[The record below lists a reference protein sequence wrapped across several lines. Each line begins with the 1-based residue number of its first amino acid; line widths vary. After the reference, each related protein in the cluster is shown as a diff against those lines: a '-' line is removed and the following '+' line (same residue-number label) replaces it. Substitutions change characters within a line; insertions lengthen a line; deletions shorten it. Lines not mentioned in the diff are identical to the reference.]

1 MSYLRLDNQIDDV
14 NIMNSNIQLK
24 KRPNYLNNDAFN
36 TSNSLFVEENK
47 ELEQR
52 LYDKYEKLNLRGDGS
67 KLQPIPSW
75 FQPKHNVL
83 QQLGAIQLE
92 QVKYPVVA
100 EIPSNY
106 IRREINN
113 PERPPIDQNDI
124 TALRNL
130 INSLA
135 PPKVV

>member
-1 MSYLRLDNQIDDV
+1 MSYLRLDTKVDDV
-14 NIMNSNIQLK
+14 NINDSNIQLK
-24 KRPNYLNNDAFN
+24 QRPRFLNNDGFN
-36 TSNSLFVEENK
+36 TANSLFAEENK

-52 LYDKYEKLNLRGDGS
+52 LYDNYEKLNLKGDGTGF
-67 KLQPIPSW
+67 QPIPSW
-75 FQPKHNVL
+75 FSKHDVL

-92 QVKYPVVA
+92 QVKYPIVA

-124 TALRNL
+124 NSIRNL
-130 INSLA
+130 INSIA